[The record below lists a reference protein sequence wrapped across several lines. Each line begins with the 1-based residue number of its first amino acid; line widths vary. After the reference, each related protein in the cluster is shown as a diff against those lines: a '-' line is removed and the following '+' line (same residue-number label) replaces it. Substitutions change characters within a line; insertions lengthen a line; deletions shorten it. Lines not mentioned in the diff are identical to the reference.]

1 ANVVHITLNAVDD
14 LGKLATCFDCHCGVM
29 VLDPNL
35 DPMGAVLATTGHHRT
50 KQALAVLSE
59 NPQRNTPSDTADHK
73 AFRFLQ
79 PVTMKTP
86 AASAIVTIFNRIK
99 SGSNAEEWA
108 TLGPPVIQSARRHA
122 LGQAR
127 DVIGWPHRALRG
139 RALIRAAERAPIWR
153 GCGRRVPCSSAP
165 RSERCRAA

>member
-1 ANVVHITLNAVDD
+1 
-14 LGKLATCFDCHCGVM
+14 M

-59 NPQRNTPSDTADHK
+59 NPHRNTLSDTADDN

-86 AASAIVTIFNRIK
+86 AASAIVTILNRIK
-99 SGSNAEEWA
+99 SGANARGWRAERGA
-108 TLGPPVIQSARRHA
+108 ARGRSAGDPIGAVSPRRH
-122 LGQAR
+122 Q
-127 DVIGWPHRALRG
+127 RG
-139 RALIRAAERAPIWR
+139 
-153 GCGRRVPCSSAP
+153 
-165 RSERCRAA
+165 